1 VCKLDYIT
9 PQESIMRLI
18 MTLYVL
24 GIDGNMCHNVAYY
37 CCTDS
42 PAFLDRKDVFCA
54 MPGYRSIPKKLRG
67 KEELLQT

>member
-1 VCKLDYIT
+1 
-9 PQESIMRLI
+9 